1 MTLHNAL
8 DRKPGPIPDIQ
19 FDGDSVTFRLTVCG
33 TPVNTQL
40 TLRCDAQGEVWAA
53 IASPKVVRKIE

>member
-19 FDGDSVTFRLTVCG
+19 FDGDNVTFRLTVCG
-33 TPVNTQL
+33 TPANTQL
-40 TLRCDAQGEVWAA
+40 ILRCDAEGEVFAA
-53 IASPKVVRKIE
+53 IASPRIVPKT